1 VDRRVVLILSL
12 VVAFTG
18 ALMVVKGRSRPNNVM
33 DLSVAQPSGAQKA
46 AKPDNAKKDAD
57 APPPDFPEPQ
67 KGSVAPDFSLKSL
80 PDGKEIRLSS
90 LRGKAVL
97 VNFWATWCEPC
108 KIEMP
113 SLVDLQKKYGPQGL
127 QIVGVAMDDA
137 DDKEIS
143 TFAHKMGV
151 NYIVLRGTEK
161 VGDLYGGVDRLPITY
176 YLDRSGKVVDETLGM
191 AGEATLEDAIKR
203 ALAQGGN

>member
-12 VVAFTG
+12 VVAVTG
-18 ALMVVKGRSRPNNVM
+18 VLIAVKGRSRPSDII
-33 DLSVAQPSGAQKA
+33 DLSVAQPSGVQQA
-46 AKPDNAKKDAD
+46 AKPGDTKKDD
-57 APPPDFPEPQ
+57 NTPPPEFPEPQ
-67 KGSVAPDFSLKSL
+67 KGSVAPDFALKSL

-137 DDKEIS
+137 DDKEINS
-143 TFAHKMGV
+143 FAHKMGV
-151 NYIVLRGTEK
+151 NYMVLRGTEK
-161 VGDLYGGVDRLPITY
+161 VGELYGGVDHLPMTY
-176 YLDRSGKVVDETLGM
+176 YLDRSGKLVDRTEGM
-191 AGEATLEDAIKR
+191 AGEATFEDAIKR
-203 ALAQGGN
+203 ALAQGN

>member
-1 VDRRVVLILSL
+1 MDKRVVLILAL

-18 ALMVVKGRSRPNNVM
+18 VVMVVTAHSRANKIV
-33 DLSVAQPSGAQKA
+33 DLSVAQPSGVQQA
-46 AKPDNAKKDAD
+46 ANPA
-57 APPPDFPEPQ
+57 APPPEFPEPQ
-67 KGSVAPDFSLKSL
+67 KGSLAPDFSLKNLS
-80 PDGKEIRLSS
+80 DGKDVRLSS

-137 DDKEIS
+137 DDKEIT

-151 NYIVLRGTEK
+151 NYLVLRGTEK
-161 VGDLYGGVDRLPITY
+161 VGDLYGGIDHLPMTY

-191 AGEATLEDAIKR
+191 AGEATFEEAIKR
-203 ALAQGGN
+203 ALAQGN